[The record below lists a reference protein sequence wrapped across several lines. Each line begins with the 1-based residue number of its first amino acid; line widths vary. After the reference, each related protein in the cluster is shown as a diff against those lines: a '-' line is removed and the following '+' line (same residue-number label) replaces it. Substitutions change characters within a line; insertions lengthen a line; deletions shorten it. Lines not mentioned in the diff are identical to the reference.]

1 MIKSKLQELT
11 REKSKYNLDKLTQDL
26 EFLQSEMGHLS
37 HSIADLNRE
46 IIHQI
51 SVKKNLVNKSIHE
64 RGNYSK
70 NV

>member
-1 MIKSKLQELT
+1 ME
-11 REKSKYNLDKLTQDL
+11 KLTQDF
-26 EFLQSEMGHLS
+26 EFLQSEMGHIN

-51 SVKKNLVNKSIHE
+51 SVKKNLVNKSIDG
-64 RGNYSK
+64 RDLSGK